1 MKISIKWKNPLLRA
15 LLLGFALALIFLFA
29 GDHFKFVYQA
39 Y

>member
-1 MKISIKWKNPLLRA
+1 MKITVTWKNQWERA
-15 LLLGFALALIFLFA
+15 VLLGFALALVWIFA